1 MLWFPVH
8 RIYILIP
15 TEMGLMCH
23 PVNKQINNKYKNI
36 RINKLTLAL
45 LQRRD

>member
-23 PVNKQINNKYKNI
+23 PVNKQIVK
-36 RINKLTLAL
+36 
-45 LQRRD
+45 Q